1 MKKTVTKILGLLIAI
16 ILISQ
21 HLQVF
26 AVTAEQ
32 KKLEQEQAENED
44 MIKEKQEKAEQLEN
58 EKSETMKAVE
68 ELIPKISDAESE
80 VEELQNKVNDLQ
92 IGRAHV

>member
-32 KKLEQEQAENED
+32 KQLEQEKAQKAKKAKGTEKEITNLLPFRKRQAY
-44 MIKEKQEKAEQLEN
+44 A
-58 EKSETMKAVE
+58 
-68 ELIPKISDAESE
+68 
-80 VEELQNKVNDLQ
+80 
-92 IGRAHV
+92 

>member
-1 MKKTVTKILGLLIAI
+1 MKQTRITIEKIKYNIERMKNMKKTVTKILGLLIAI

-32 KKLEQEQAENED
+32 KQLEQEKSENED
-44 MIKEKQEKAEQLEN
+44 MIK
-58 EKSETMKAVE
+58 
-68 ELIPKISDAESE
+68 
-80 VEELQNKVNDLQ
+80 
-92 IGRAHV
+92 

>member
-1 MKKTVTKILGLLIAI
+1 MKQTRITIEKIKYNIESMKNMKKTVAKILGIVIAI

-32 KKLEQEQAENED
+32 KKL
-44 MIKEKQEKAEQLEN
+44 
-58 EKSETMKAVE
+58 
-68 ELIPKISDAESE
+68 
-80 VEELQNKVNDLQ
+80 
-92 IGRAHV
+92 